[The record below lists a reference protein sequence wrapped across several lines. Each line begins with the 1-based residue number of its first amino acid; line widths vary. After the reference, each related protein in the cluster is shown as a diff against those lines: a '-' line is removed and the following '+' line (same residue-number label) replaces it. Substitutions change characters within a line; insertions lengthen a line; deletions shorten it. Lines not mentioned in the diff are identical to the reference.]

1 MYDAIVVGA
10 RCGGSPTAML
20 LARKGYKVLL
30 VDRATFP
37 SDSMRN
43 HVIRHKG
50 VVQLHKW
57 GLLDR
62 IIASGCPPIIKHTM
76 DLGDFPLAGYAPPGD
91 GVTAEYG
98 PRRFVLDKILVDA
111 AAEAG
116 AEVREGFSVQELL
129 MEDGRVIGIK
139 CKAKGGAVVTER
151 ARIVIGADGQHSMV
165 ARSVGA
171 ETYSEQ
177 PTTTCGYYSYFSGI
191 DCEGI
196 EVYLRDRPAFLLAY
210 ATHYGLTCVATQV
223 PIEQFPAFREDIER
237 AFMERMELAPELA
250 ERVKGGKREER
261 FLGSADLPG
270 FFRKPYGPG
279 WALVGDAGYHKD
291 PISARGISDAFR
303 DAELLAEGIDAG
315 FSGKRPLDEALAD
328 YEKERNEAAA
338 PEYNETCESATFRP
352 IPPMAYKIRE
362 AVRGNQAEIDRMMGV
377 AGGTIPS
384 EKFYSPENIQ
394 RLLKEARQ

>member
-1 MYDAIVVGA
+1 MYDAIIVGA
-10 RCGGSPTAML
+10 RCGGSPTGML

-30 VDRATFP
+30 VDRTTFP

-43 HVIRHKG
+43 HVIRHHG

-62 IIASGCPPIIKHTM
+62 VIDSGCPPIIKHTV

-98 PRRFVLDKILVDA
+98 PRRFILDKILVDA

-116 AEVREGFSVQELL
+116 AEVREGFSVLELL
-129 MEDGRVIGIK
+129 MEDGRVTGIK
-139 CKAKGGAVVTER
+139 GKAKGGKPVTER

-171 ETYSEQ
+171 ESYNEQ
-177 PTTTCGYYSYFSGI
+177 PPATCGYFSYFSGI
-191 DCEGI
+191 DCDGI
-196 EVYLRDRPAFLLAY
+196 EVYLRDKPAFLLAY

-223 PIEQFPAFREDIER
+223 PVSNFPSFRADIEK
-237 AFMERMELAPELA
+237 AFMERIELAPELA

-291 PISARGISDAFR
+291 PITARGISDAFR
-303 DAELLAEGIDAG
+303 DAGLLAEAIDAG
-315 FSGKRPLDEALAD
+315 LSGKMPLEEAMAE
-328 YEKERNEAAA
+328 YEKERNEAAMPTYA
-338 PEYNETCESATFRP
+338 EASESAAFKP
-352 IPPMAYKIRE
+352 IPAMAYKIRA

-377 AGGTIPS
+377 AGGTVPS
-384 EKFYSPENIQ
+384 EEFYSPENIQ
-394 RLLKEARQ
+394 RILNGAKA

>member
-43 HVIRHKG
+43 HFIRHKG

-62 IIASGCPPIIKHTM
+62 VIESGCPPVIKHTV

-91 GVTAEYG
+91 GVSAEYG
-98 PRRFVLDKILVDA
+98 PRRYILDKILVDA

-116 AEVREGFSVQELL
+116 ADVREGFSVQELL
-129 MEDGRVIGIK
+129 IEDGRVVGIK
-139 CKAKGGAVVTER
+139 GKAKGGGVVTER
-151 ARIVIGADGQHSMV
+151 AHMVIGADGQHSMV

-177 PTTTCGYYSYFSGI
+177 PATSCGYFSYFSGI

-196 EVYLRDRPAFLLAY
+196 EVYMRDHPAFLLAY

-223 PIEQFPAFREDIER
+223 PIEQFPGFKVDIEK
-237 AFMERMELAPELA
+237 AFMERVELAPELA
-250 ERVKGGKREER
+250 ERVKQGKREEK
-261 FLGSADLPG
+261 FFGSADLPG

-291 PISARGISDAFR
+291 PITAQGISDAFR
-303 DAELLAEGIDAG
+303 DAELLAEAIDAG
-315 FSGKRPLDEALAD
+315 FSGKLPLEDAMAE
-328 YEKERNEAAA
+328 YERVRNEQAM
-338 PEYNETCESATFRP
+338 PSYNEACESATFKP
-352 IPPMAYKIRE
+352 IPPMTYKIRE
-362 AVRGNQAEIDRMMGV
+362 AVRGNQVEIDRMMCV
-377 AGGTIPS
+377 AGGTVPAD
-384 EKFYSPENIQ
+384 EFYSPENVQ

>member
-20 LARKGYKVLL
+20 LARKGYKVLV

-43 HVIRHKG
+43 HYIRHKG

-62 IIASGCPPIIKHTM
+62 IIGSGCPPVTKHTS
-76 DLGDFPLAGYAPPGD
+76 DFGDFPMSGHARPGD

-111 AAEAG
+111 ASEAG
-116 AEVREGFSVQELL
+116 AEVREGFSVQELVV
-129 MEDGRVIGIK
+129 EDGRVVGIK
-139 CKAKGGAVVTER
+139 GKAKAGSVVTER
-151 ARIVIGADGQHSMV
+151 ARLVVGADGQHSMV

-171 ETYSEQ
+171 ATYNEQ
-177 PTTTCGYYSYFSGI
+177 QAASCGYFSYFSGI
-191 DCEGI
+191 ECDGI
-196 EVYLRDRPAFLLAY
+196 EVYMRDHPAFMLTFP
-210 ATHYGLTCVATQV
+210 THHGLTCVATQV
-223 PIEQFPAFREDIER
+223 PIEQFPAFRADTEKV
-237 AFMERMELAPELA
+237 FMEKMELAPELA
-250 ERVKGGKREER
+250 GRVRQGKREEK
-261 FLGSADLPG
+261 FFGSADLPG

-291 PISARGISDAFR
+291 PITALGISDAFR
-303 DAELLAEGIDAG
+303 DAELLVEAMDAG
-315 FSGKRPLDEALAD
+315 FSGKLPLEDAMAE
-328 YEKERNEAAA
+328 YERARNEQAMPSYGEAC
-338 PEYNETCESATFRP
+338 ETATFKP

-362 AVRGNQAEIDRMMGV
+362 AIR
-377 AGGTIPS
+377 
-384 EKFYSPENIQ
+384 
-394 RLLKEARQ
+394 